1 MYCKLDELAKLECKF
16 DELDKLDGN
25 VYAEVF
31 LNGDFIEHRIIMPL
45 FNIKHLLKGDKLCQA
60 LFFVIEIFVF
70 SYFSNTVALE
80 TINIS
85 MIRSLLTPIAVIL
98 NQQGR

>member
-1 MYCKLDELAKLECKF
+1 
-16 DELDKLDGN
+16 
-25 VYAEVF
+25 
-31 LNGDFIEHRIIMPL
+31 MPL

-70 SYFSNTVALE
+70 SYFSDTVALE

-85 MIRSLLTPIAVIL
+85 MIRSLLTPIAARQVIL
-98 NQQGR
+98 EGLDGGGGSGIHCSLTI